1 MTESPLRFLIA
12 DDHAVVRA
20 GVRQILSEKFAA
32 GFVEAQD
39 AQAALEAA
47 RREKFDAIILDVSL
61 PGRSGLDILPELK
74 AEQPNTPVLVLSM
87 FAEEQFA
94 VRALRAGASGYVMK
108 TGIPNELAHAVQ
120 IVQAGG
126 RYVSP
131 TFAQH
136 LAAGVQ
142 SGVVSSGLADLSAR
156 EFEVLRM
163 IANGRSGKEIAAELS
178 LSFKTVSTY
187 RKRVLEKLNLH
198 SNADITRYALEHH
211 LIE

>member
-1 MTESPLRFLIA
+1 MTDGRLRFLIA

-20 GVRQILSEKFAA
+20 GVRQILSETFTAE
-32 GFVEAQD
+32 FVEVAD
-39 AQAALEAA
+39 AEAA
-47 RREKFDAIILDVSL
+47 VKAARHERLDTIILDVSL

-74 AEQPNTPVLVLSM
+74 AEQPDTPILVLSM

-94 VRALRAGASGYVMK
+94 VRALRAGASGYVTK
-108 TGIPNELAHAVQ
+108 TSIPQELGRAVQ
-120 IVQAGG
+120 VIQAGG

-131 TFAQH
+131 AFAQH

-142 SGVVSSGLADLSAR
+142 GRSVLLGSAALSAR

-163 IANGRSGKEIAAELS
+163 IANGGSGKEIAGELS
-178 LSFKTVSTY
+178 LSFKTISTY
-187 RKRVLEKLNLH
+187 RKRILEKLDLQ
-198 SNADITRYALEHH
+198 SNADITRYALQHH